1 MEIIYSQAKA
11 VPQWAGL
18 IDVDP
23 TLFYQNYTTQDF
35 VQNRNS
41 SSYNKST
48 CQTSGKM
55 LFDIARFIFPGKM
68 LINIAIHISRGKR
81 CSIKTSLHFGVRSI
95 DHLDAQKWLIEI
107 IFKKL
112 FFQCRVLRYGPFDT
126 LNAKV
131 LEKIF
136 SGGLFRTPPPIYLT
150 VCCNVL

>member
-1 MEIIYSQAKA
+1 MKIIYSQAKA

-48 CQTSGKM
+48 CRTSGKM
-55 LFDIARFIFPGKM
+55 QFDIARFIFPGKM

-81 CSIKTSLHFGVRSI
+81 CSINTIL
-95 DHLDAQKWLIEI
+95 L
-107 IFKKL
+107 
-112 FFQCRVLRYGPFDT
+112 
-126 LNAKV
+126 
-131 LEKIF
+131 
-136 SGGLFRTPPPIYLT
+136 
-150 VCCNVL
+150 